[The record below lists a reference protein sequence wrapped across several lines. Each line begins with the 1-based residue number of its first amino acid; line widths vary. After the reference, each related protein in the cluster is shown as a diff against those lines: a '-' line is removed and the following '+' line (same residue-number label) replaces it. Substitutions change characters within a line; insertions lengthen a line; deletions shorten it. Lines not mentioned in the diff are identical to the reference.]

1 MCDQH
6 CNVCDKGFT
15 ETCRLLTCPAYS
27 PAVEVRTLRTVSPV
41 EALQRHLRDNDA
53 KVFDQGRQVTIAEW
67 SSVAEMVAK
76 LDGADAETALL
87 ALPAPAPAERP
98 SNVIRVDFKRKVRL

>member
-6 CNVCDKGFT
+6 CSVCDKGFS
-15 ETCRLLTCPAYS
+15 ETCRLLTCPANS
-27 PAVEVRTLRTVSPV
+27 PAVGLRTVSPV
-41 EALQRHLRDNDA
+41 EALQRHVRDIDT
-53 KVFDQGRQVTIAEW
+53 KVFDQGRMVTIAEW

-76 LDGADAETALL
+76 LDAPDAETALL
-87 ALPAPAPAERP
+87 ALPAPARAERP